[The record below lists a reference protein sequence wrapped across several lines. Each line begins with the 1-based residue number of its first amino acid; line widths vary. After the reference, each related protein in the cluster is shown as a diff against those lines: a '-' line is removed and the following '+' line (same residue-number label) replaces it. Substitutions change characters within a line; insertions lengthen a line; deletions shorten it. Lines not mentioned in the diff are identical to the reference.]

1 MKRISTIRKDKYFL
15 TLLCVLVAILMPNE
29 VWAQCFYVSNG
40 TGEKS
45 TNSSGTIIYETG
57 TFANNAGIS
66 KIEFTAKK
74 DVTFNTSGISKVT
87 LKYSLDGGKTWT
99 EEGTHEIT
107 NGDGSFHSISCSSS
121 ENISKANAFQV
132 LTNGG
137 TCGSYKYIISNFN
150 VYVQSSLSVNPT
162 EIDFGSVPVGQSE
175 IRDVEFTYSNIGTI
189 ISSNAVAPYSVSY
202 EQIKDCPIGGIG
214 KVFAHITKKRFRT
227 ILLSSLL
234 LMDSLLLL
242 LLLHLHLR

>member
-1 MKRISTIRKDKYFL
+1 M
-15 TLLCVLVAILMPNE
+15 
-29 VWAQCFYVSNG
+29 
-40 TGEKS
+40 
-45 TNSSGTIIYETG
+45 
-57 TFANNAGIS
+57 
-66 KIEFTAKK
+66 
-74 DVTFNTSGISKVT
+74 
-87 LKYSLDGGKTWT
+87 
-99 EEGTHEIT
+99 
-107 NGDGSFHSISCSSS
+107 
-121 ENISKANAFQV
+121 
-132 LTNGG
+132 
-137 TCGSYKYIISNFN
+137 
-150 VYVQSSLSVNPT
+150 QSSLSVNPT